1 MLRKKIYPNEYKQM
15 SAPKTPAAV
24 AVPTSGSTTDAV
36 AATPIKGGAMLSP
49 LPLSG
54 GRRRKTRRLSKKAV
68 KMLKKMTP
76 KQIKKMLKGGQEP
89 AAVEEGE
96 MEGARRRRS
105 RKGSRKSRRGMF
117 Y

>member
-1 MLRKKIYPNEYKQM
+1 M
-15 SAPKTPAAV
+15 SDSSKTPAAV

-36 AATPIKGGAMLSP
+36 AATPMKGGVMLSP

-54 GRRRKTRRLSKKAV
+54 GKRRGKKTKRMSKKAM

-76 KQIKKMLKGGQEP
+76 KQIKKMLKGGQEVAP
-89 AAVEEGE
+89 AETE
-96 MEGARRRRS
+96 MEGARRRR
-105 RKGSRKSRRGMF
+105 RTAKKSRRSF

>member
-1 MLRKKIYPNEYKQM
+1 M
-15 SAPKTPAAV
+15 SDSTKSTTPTAV
-24 AVPTSGSTTDAV
+24 AVPTTGTKADGV
-36 AATPIKGGAMLSP
+36 AATPMKGGVMLSP
-49 LPLSG
+49 LPLTG
-54 GRRRKTRRLSKKAV
+54 GRKHKTRRMSKKAM

-76 KQIKKMLKGGQEP
+76 KQIKKMLKGGEGTTGTT
-89 AAVEEGE
+89 EEGD

>member
-1 MLRKKIYPNEYKQM
+1 M
-15 SAPKTPAAV
+15 SDSKTPAAV
-24 AVPTSGSTTDAV
+24 AVPTSGSTSDAV
-36 AATPIKGGAMLSP
+36 AATPMKGGAILSP

-54 GRRRKTRRLSKKAV
+54 GRRKTRRMSKKAL

-76 KQIKKMLKGGQEP
+76 KQMRKMLKGGEEP
-89 AAVEEGE
+89 VAAPEAE

-105 RKGSRKSRRGMF
+105 RKGGRKSRKSRGLM

>member
-1 MLRKKIYPNEYKQM
+1 M
-15 SAPKTPAAV
+15 SDSSKTPAAV
-24 AVPTSGSTTDAV
+24 AVPSSGSTADAV
-36 AATPIKGGAMLSP
+36 AATPIKGGALLSP

-54 GRRRKTRRLSKKAV
+54 GKRGGKKTRRMSKKAM

-89 AAVEEGE
+89 VATEAE
-96 MEGARRRRS
+96 MEGARRRR
-105 RKGSRKSRRGMF
+105 RTAKKSRRSF